1 MHDARG
7 TEPRPRGGGIPDGA
21 LVGLLAFL
29 LGLAVLVWSATG
41 LAALFAK
48 GAWPST
54 VTFTRTPGAV
64 RALITQPHDIPAAWP
79 DTDPSALSGWGLFWG
94 LFISQLLVLLVLT
107 IFTLGVITRTK
118 ARRTRTKTPPR
129 TAAPAS
135 IPHSG
140 SGTATG
146 TASIPR
152 SGSAWD
158 TGAASGTGT
167 GAGSGTGSDVGT
179 GTGPTSGTRPTPGPD
194 WDSATPGPGM
204 ASVTGTG
211 RSTGTSPDRDRTPGP
226 DTASLPGAHPAAG
239 PDRDTAPVP
248 GPGPDSRSAAAAH
261 PTTVPP
267 RDAVPVPGPLTG
279 STPGAD
285 PHTYHGGSGRSAATG
300 SGPADATAPG
310 LTPAPGTDP
319 RTTPGTALSPDRGP
333 EPAPS
338 AAHAPFSAPAP
349 APAPVPVRP
358 QTRDTRPPAQEA
370 YRYGFGYAPPART
383 HTPPPAHRVA
393 YAPPAERHHLAVQ
406 AVSAAE
412 GAVLVVTSS
421 PTLWQDTKDA
431 RAKLGPVLLYDPSHL
446 CDTPAR
452 MHWNP
457 ADGCADRDTAAA
469 RAIALLAPVRPQAR
483 LDAAVA
489 DTAETL
495 LRSWLQA
502 AALDGLP
509 FKQLARWAQGN
520 GSQEPVRI
528 LRTHPQAA
536 PGAAG
541 ELESALIAHPERR
554 EQAQYLTAR
563 ALSCLT
569 SVHIREAC
577 NPNRTDALT
586 LASFA
591 AEGGTLYVVGEP
603 LEDPRTRP
611 GAMPLLTALASHVV
625 EHGRRMAARSS
636 HGRLD
641 PPMTLVLEDVAAVA
655 PVPQLPDLLTDE
667 KVPLLALCR
676 SREQARA
683 RWPEWPVS

>member
-1 MHDARG
+1 MHDGRG
-7 TEPRPRGGGIPDGA
+7 TEPRARGGGIPDGA

-48 GAWPST
+48 GAWPAT

-64 RALITQPHDIPAAWP
+64 RALIAQPHDIPGAWP
-79 DTDPSALSGWGLFWG
+79 DTNPTALSGWGLFWG

-107 IFTLGVITRTK
+107 IFTMGVIARTK
-118 ARRTRTKTPPR
+118 ARRTDARAAARNHTRTTAPNHDRSQDRSPIPGQESAPSTKPVPEPALRTGRRQPAHSELRSDAPPGPDRTPDLDGPAGPGHDTAGVPTPAPTR
-129 TAAPAS
+129 SLGAAPATGNA
-135 IPHSG
+135 PHPDATPHPHPA
-140 SGTATG
+140 TA
-146 TASIPR
+146 PHR
-152 SGSAWD
+152 D
-158 TGAASGTGT
+158 HPGTGT
-167 GAGSGTGSDVGT
+167 PA
-179 GTGPTSGTRPTPGPD
+179 PAEPRAAAP
-194 WDSATPGPGM
+194 M
-204 ASVTGTG
+204 AS
-211 RSTGTSPDRDRTPGP
+211 
-226 DTASLPGAHPAAG
+226 AH
-239 PDRDTAPVP
+239 APV
-248 GPGPDSRSAAAAH
+248 SAPAAH
-261 PTTVPP
+261 P
-267 RDAVPVPGPLTG
+267 RD
-279 STPGAD
+279 
-285 PHTYHGGSGRSAATG
+285 
-300 SGPADATAPG
+300 
-310 LTPAPGTDP
+310 
-319 RTTPGTALSPDRGP
+319 
-333 EPAPS
+333 
-338 AAHAPFSAPAP
+338 
-349 APAPVPVRP
+349 
-358 QTRDTRPPAQEA
+358 RDGRPPAQEA

-383 HTPPPAHRVA
+383 TAPPPAHRLA
-393 YAPPAERHHLAVQ
+393 YAPPAERHHLAAQ
-406 AVSAAE
+406 AISGAE
-412 GAVLVVTSS
+412 GSVLVVTSS
-421 PTLWQDTKDA
+421 PALWQDTKDA

-483 LDAAVA
+483 LDAAVS

-569 SVHIREAC
+569 SIHIREAC

-591 AEGGTLYVVGEP
+591 AEGGTLYVVGESV
-603 LEDPRTRP
+603 EDPRTRP

-636 HGRLD
+636 RGRLD

-655 PVPQLPDLLTDE
+655 PVPGLPELLDDE
-667 KVPLLALCR
+667 RLPLLALCR
-676 SREQARA
+676 SREQARS
-683 RWPEWPVS
+683 RWPEWPVA

>member
-48 GAWPST
+48 GAWPAT

-79 DTDPSALSGWGLFWG
+79 DTDPAALSGWGLFWG
-94 LFISQLLVLLVLT
+94 LFISQLLLLLVLT

-118 ARRTRTKTPPR
+118 ARRTRARQQKQTQ
-129 TAAPAS
+129 
-135 IPHSG
+135 
-140 SGTATG
+140 
-146 TASIPR
+146 
-152 SGSAWD
+152 D
-158 TGAASGTGT
+158 
-167 GAGSGTGSDVGT
+167 
-179 GTGPTSGTRPTPGPD
+179 PD
-194 WDSATPGPGM
+194 
-204 ASVTGTG
+204 
-211 RSTGTSPDRDRTPGP
+211 PD
-226 DTASLPGAHPAAG
+226 
-239 PDRDTAPVP
+239 
-248 GPGPDSRSAAAAH
+248 
-261 PTTVPP
+261 
-267 RDAVPVPGPLTG
+267 
-279 STPGAD
+279 
-285 PHTYHGGSGRSAATG
+285 
-300 SGPADATAPG
+300 
-310 LTPAPGTDP
+310 
-319 RTTPGTALSPDRGP
+319 
-333 EPAPS
+333 
-338 AAHAPFSAPAP
+338 SAPAP
-349 APAPVPVRP
+349 ADRSSTTAPPGRPLAPGPSQDRGPARGQGHENASPQARNRGPIPSQDPAPALAAATGRPHRPPSPDADTASPSDADRIPAGSTPPSRDALTPAGRHLPGPDRTPAPAHPHQAEPPAHAPVSAPAPAHP
-358 QTRDTRPPAQEA
+358 QPRDGRPPAQEA
-370 YRYGFGYAPPART
+370 YRYGFGYAPAARPT
-383 HTPPPAHRVA
+383 TPPPAHRVA
-393 YAPPAERHHLAVQ
+393 YAPPAERLHLAAQ

-421 PTLWQDTKDA
+421 PALWQDTKDA

-469 RAIALLAPVRPQAR
+469 RAIALLAAVRPQAR

-495 LRSWLQA
+495 VRSWLQA

-520 GSQEPVRI
+520 GSQEPVRV

-603 LEDPRTRP
+603 LEDPRTQP

-655 PVPQLPDLLTDE
+655 PVPQLPDLLTE
-667 KVPLLALCR
+667 ESLPLLALCR

-683 RWPEWPVS
+683 RWPEWPVA